1 MSKQVKI
8 AKRFDSVEK
17 MRVGIEKV
25 VKKAASWRNDV
36 QLLAVAT
43 LNHAHV
49 HGDWTLLRD
58 LVTGVSKTN
67 GVNKNKL
74 KQWAEAAM
82 NATFAQ
88 NDAGDYVFAFNEGMS
103 VKDIDVEAAASVK
116 WYEFKVER
124 VEEVLDLEAIDDKLA
139 KLLARALKQEAI
151 TAEQGLIIRS
161 GIAALLGEGEGEAEA
176 EAEIAEAA

>member
-1 MSKQVKI
+1 
-8 AKRFDSVEK
+8 
-17 MRVGIEKV
+17 
-25 VKKAASWRNDV
+25 
-36 QLLAVAT
+36 
-43 LNHAHV
+43 
-49 HGDWTLLRD
+49 
-58 LVTGVSKTN
+58 
-67 GVNKNKL
+67 
-74 KQWAEAAM
+74 M

-88 NDAGDYVFAFNEGMS
+88 NEAGDYVFAFNEGMS

-139 KLLARALKQEAI
+139 KLLARAMKQEAI

-176 EAEIAEAA
+176 EAEAEIAEAA